1 MKSNKKESFQKGDL
15 IIIEKITP
23 DQAKSLEVGTII
35 TYRAPV
41 DIDKDGKDGDINTH
55 RIVAKETSAG
65 GIVYFT
71 TQGDNVNVEDPY
83 ELRFEDVIGVYH
95 GTKLVGVGG
104 ILDFL
109 RSSTGF
115 LLVIVL
121 PMALFFLYE
130 VYNLIKII
138 MAHKVKKARAEGIS
152 AEQEEEIKRLAV
164 EEYLRNQQKQAENS
178 QNSEE
183 KK

>member
-1 MKSNKKESFQKGDL
+1 MCPN
-15 IIIEKITP
+15 P
-23 DQAKSLEVGTII
+23 DG
-35 TYRAPV
+35 
-41 DIDKDGKDGDINTH
+41 
-55 RIVAKETSAG
+55 
-65 GIVYFT
+65 
-71 TQGDNVNVEDPY
+71 Y
-83 ELRFEDVIGVYH
+83 ELRHTDVIGVYH
-95 GTKLVGVGG
+95 GSKLVGIGAVV
-104 ILDFL
+104 DFL
-109 RSSTGF
+109 RSSIGF

-183 KK
+183 KE